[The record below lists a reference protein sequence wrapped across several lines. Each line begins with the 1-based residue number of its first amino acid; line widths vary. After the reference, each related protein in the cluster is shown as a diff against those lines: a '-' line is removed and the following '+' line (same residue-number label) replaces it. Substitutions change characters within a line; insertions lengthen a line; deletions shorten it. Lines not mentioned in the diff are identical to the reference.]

1 MLLFHFVFVIN
12 LLSGEIFKS
21 CFYFNVKPALLCSEL
36 GSGSSLG
43 HCSLFAISL
52 PPVNYIAVFS
62 VDLQLRLTSEDI
74 RFALVL

>member
-1 MLLFHFVFVIN
+1 MLSLPCYAV
-12 LLSGEIFKS
+12 SWARES
-21 CFYFNVKPALLCSEL
+21 A
-36 GSGSSLG
+36 LG

-74 RFALVL
+74 RFALVLERFLSKKWSVFILLLFS